1 MTSTNRQRNGNMQLS
16 SPKADISKKP
26 QATQIVSPPNLSIF
40 SAEEMLSLS
49 ERAYRR
55 LRDAITG
62 GTLAPHTPVSERTL
76 ALQLGISA
84 QPVREAMRRLETEG
98 MIVTAPRR
106 GSTIAD
112 FSVDRLEEMGLI
124 RIGLEGTAAAILA
137 HRATE
142 EQVTRLRDQMQMMAH
157 YTRNANL
164 VGLAEGNQGF
174 HEILHECTGNVLL
187 IRTLEAVRAYEQYG
201 RDRNLR
207 SWPGE
212 PARALR
218 EHGAILAAIRAHNP
232 DLAQQ
237 RMRDHVERALILGG
251 LVRLSPDAA
260 KRLRHLPPS
269 VRSPRPLK

>member
-1 MTSTNRQRNGNMQLS
+1 MTTEGRQRNGNVQRSVLR
-16 SPKADISKKP
+16 D
-26 QATQIVSPPNLSIF
+26 QVVSASNLPTF
-40 SAEEMLSLS
+40 SADEMLSLA
-49 ERAYRR
+49 ERTYRR
-55 LRDAITG
+55 LRDAITD
-62 GTLAPHTPVSERTL
+62 GTLPPHTPVSERSL

-98 MIVTAPRR
+98 MIVTASRR
-106 GSTIAD
+106 GSAVAD
-112 FSVDRLEEMGLI
+112 FSAERLEEMGLI

-142 EQVTRLRDQMQMMAH
+142 DQIARLRDQMLMMSH

-164 VGLAEGNQGF
+164 IGLAEGNQGF

-187 IRTLEAVRAYEQYG
+187 IRTLDAARAYEQYG

-251 LVRLSPDAA
+251 LIRLSRGAA
-260 KRLRHLPPS
+260 QRLKHLPPS
-269 VRSPRPLK
+269 VRAALPPV

>member
-1 MTSTNRQRNGNMQLS
+1 MAVSDRGRNENLQLS
-16 SPKADISKKP
+16 SSKAEALQTP
-26 QATQIVSPPNLSIF
+26 RATQIVSPRNLPIF
-40 SAEEMLSLS
+40 SADEMLSLS

-55 LRDAITG
+55 LRDAITS
-62 GTLAPHTPVSERTL
+62 GTLPPHTSVSERTL

-112 FSVDRLEEMGLI
+112 FSADRLEEMGLI
-124 RIGLEGTAAAILA
+124 RIGLEGSAAAILA

-142 EQVTRLRDQMQMMAH
+142 EQVTRLKDQMTMMAH

-164 VGLAEGNQGF
+164 VGLAKGNQGF

-260 KRLRHLPPS
+260 VRLRHLPQS
-269 VRSPRPLK
+269 VRSPLPLK